1 MCNIT
6 KYFENDIRML
16 SEILLFLS
24 IYVSINEKKVV
35 KTGKSERTNTG
46 FFCFII
52 HSKKAFPPFSFQK
65 RENDD
70 SIK

>member
-35 KTGKSERTNTG
+35 KTGKSKHTITG

-52 HSKKAFPPFSFQK
+52 RSQKAFLPFSFQK
-65 RENDD
+65 MENDD